1 MKISWLGMI
10 FAALASPASAYEL
23 GSVMRGAPE
32 ATIHSSRSFNE
43 VKRCVV
49 MADLS
54 GPPSVYE
61 DDKLTLIHGGRDLRV
76 LFAYQIVK
84 VQAGTDIVI
93 WQGTGNKDKFK
104 ACL

>member
-1 MKISWLGMI
+1 MKLSRISLTV
-10 FAALASPASAYEL
+10 AALASPASAYEL
-23 GSVMRGAPE
+23 GSVMRGTPE
-32 ATIHSSRSFNE
+32 ATIHSNRLFDE

-61 DDKLTLIHGGRDLRV
+61 DDTLTLVHGGRDMKV

-84 VQAGTDIVI
+84 ANTGTNIVV
-93 WQGTGNKDKFK
+93 WEGSGNKDKFN